1 MCVGEEEGD
10 HEVSMARTVKR
21 RRVMRERSVCRLEGR
36 VRGNIA
42 IAGIPEYEK
51 PWGIWGGTTITK
63 PPSMGDIPVT
73 KHWEF
78 LVGPGLPEK
87 GKKDGKGNVH
97 SMRNQIPRIIQ
108 LPSYSP
114 SLQMAPGLI

>member
-1 MCVGEEEGD
+1 MCVGEED

-73 KHWEF
+73 PNTGSF
-78 LVGPGLPEK
+78 LSVRDCLK
-87 GKKDGKGNVH
+87 RVKKTARE
-97 SMRNQIPRIIQ
+97 MFTR
-108 LPSYSP
+108 
-114 SLQMAPGLI
+114 